1 MVNLSKPVTPGY
13 VPPRA
18 PIVLCHG
25 LYGFDKR
32 GPDALPFLQVRYW
45 GGIEDALAK
54 LGAKVVVARV
64 PRTGSIRHRAHVLH
78 AFLNT
83 ALHGHAVNFV
93 AHSMGGLDCRYLLS
107 HLHDRAYQPLSLTTI
122 STPHRG
128 SSLTNWFRQYGLAK
142 MTEREPWVEMASAS
156 TSSAAA
162 AAAMTSDAFRRFAH
176 RYLDTPA
183 YANLTTDFCQDY
195 FNPNTPDDP
204 NVAYYS
210 YGSSVVLPLWAVLG
224 LPNQLIRE
232 HEGDNDGIVSV
243 KSAKWGEYIKTL
255 NVHHWGLNGQRY
267 PWFKSS
273 HVSSSGEKFDTID
286 FYLELATNLYQRGH

>member
-1 MVNLSKPVTPGY
+1 
-13 VPPRA
+13 
-18 PIVLCHG
+18 
-25 LYGFDKR
+25 
-32 GPDALPFLQVRYW
+32 
-45 GGIEDALAK
+45 
-54 LGAKVVVARV
+54 
-64 PRTGSIRHRAHVLH
+64 
-78 AFLNT
+78 
-83 ALHGHAVNFV
+83 
-93 AHSMGGLDCRYLLS
+93 
-107 HLHDRAYQPLSLTTI
+107 
-122 STPHRG
+122 
-128 SSLTNWFRQYGLAK
+128 
-142 MTEREPWVEMASAS
+142 MTERDPWLETAAAS

-204 NVAYYS
+204 DVAYYS

-224 LPNQLIRE
+224 LPNQLIRK

-243 KSAKWGEYIKTL
+243 QSAKWGEYIKTL

-267 PWFKSS
+267 PWF
-273 HVSSSGEKFDTID
+273 SSSRAPSSGDKFDTID